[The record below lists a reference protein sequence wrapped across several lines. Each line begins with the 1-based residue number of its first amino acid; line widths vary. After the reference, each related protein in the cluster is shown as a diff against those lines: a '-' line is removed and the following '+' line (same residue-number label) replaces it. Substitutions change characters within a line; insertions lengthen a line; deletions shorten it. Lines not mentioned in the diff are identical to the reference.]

1 MAPTLY
7 VWPGEWGLPSMDPS
21 CLAAILYLQLALPGK
36 FTVSHCMNPD
46 LSPTG
51 QLPFLRDGLTEV
63 ATLPAILDYVSTE
76 RDLNALAGLSP
87 TERAQLV
94 AWSAHAQ
101 LNLGDLVSHV
111 FFSVNQNW
119 NKLTH
124 PALAK
129 RLPIPQRY
137 YMPGRIRE
145 LHRPRLTTTGLWN
158 PGADA
163 SERKPLKE
171 VVKPRPSQSASYA
184 RAFEREKAL
193 EKARSSLDVYARR
206 LENHKLFFSSLTT
219 LDFIVAAHVLLL
231 VDPPFP
237 ENILRDLLNNSY
249 PTLVAHARHV
259 ISLATPLSVPVDEAQ
274 SFSVGS
280 LLPTLLLAPVSA

>member
-1 MAPTLY
+1 MSRTLY
-7 VWPGEWGLPSMDPS
+7 VWPGEWGLPSMDPA
-21 CLAAILYLQLALPGK
+21 CLAAILYLQLAVPGRYI
-36 FTVSHCMNPD
+36 VSHCLNPD

-51 QLPFLRDGLTEV
+51 QLPFLRDGDTEV
-63 ATLPAILDYVSTE
+63 STLPSILDHVSAE
-76 RDLNALAGLSP
+76 RDLNALAGLSA

-111 FFSVNQNW
+111 FFSVNKNW

-124 PALAK
+124 PALAS

-145 LHRPRLTTTGLWN
+145 LHRPRLTTAGLWN
-158 PGADA
+158 PGADDG
-163 SERKPLKE
+163 ERRPLKE
-171 VVKPRPSQSASYA
+171 AIKPRPSQSASYA

-206 LENHKLFFSSLTT
+206 LQSNKLFFSSLTT

-237 ENILRDLLNNSY
+237 ENILRDLLNNQY
-249 PTLVAHARHV
+249 PALVAHARHV
-259 ISLATPLSVPVDEAQ
+259 LSLATPLPAAIEEAPG
-274 SFSVGS
+274 FSIQS
-280 LLPTLLLAPVSA
+280 LLPQLLLAPVSA